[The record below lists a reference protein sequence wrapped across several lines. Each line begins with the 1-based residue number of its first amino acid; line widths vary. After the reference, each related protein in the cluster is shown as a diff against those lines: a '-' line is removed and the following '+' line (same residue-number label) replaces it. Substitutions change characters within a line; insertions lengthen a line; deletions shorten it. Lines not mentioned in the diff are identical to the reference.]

1 MTKTILC
8 LGLAAFALSGCTG
21 KYMGLNTCD
30 SKGAVVWFQ
39 EPDKN
44 GQYHDERFQECKA
57 R

>member
-1 MTKTILC
+1 MTRTILA
-8 LGLAAFALSGCTG
+8 LGLAAFALTGCSG

-39 EPDKN
+39 QPDKN
-44 GQYHDERFQECKA
+44 GQYHDEKFQECK